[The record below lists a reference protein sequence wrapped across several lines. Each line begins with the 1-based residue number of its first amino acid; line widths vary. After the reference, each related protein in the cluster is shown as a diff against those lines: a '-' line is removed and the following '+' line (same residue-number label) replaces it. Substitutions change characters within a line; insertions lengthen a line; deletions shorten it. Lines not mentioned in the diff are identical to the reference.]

1 MREQP
6 PPAVRSSRVRRL
18 CRWSRRSAHPG
29 LELAHTA
36 TRELQCHSLIYGGVC
51 VSLHTAVSR
60 FLIVVILS
68 ALVAAQTAEQKTAR
82 YLDSIRKQPP
92 LLLAFLHDIPKGGD
106 LHSHLGG
113 AVYAEDLIDF
123 AASDNLCVDRTT
135 SQLIAPPCDSCEK
148 YTSKPS
154 IRCAYG
160 DHILYNQII
169 DAWSMRNWRPGDE
182 SGHDHFFA
190 TFDKYGLATHDHA
203 AELVAT
209 IIDRAAREHVQYIE
223 FMHTAD
229 GGAALELGMKLGGDA
244 DFAKMREQLLAGGLK
259 EIAAATSQTLAE
271 DEAKVQ
277 KELKCGTPDAEP
289 GCNVTVRYLYQ
300 VLRGLP
306 RAAVF
311 AQIVLGFELASTDP
325 HFVGLNLVMP
335 EDWYVPIHD
344 FNEHMAM
351 LDYLHS
357 VYPKVHISLHAGE
370 LAMGLVKP
378 EDLAFHIRASI
389 ERGHAERIGHGVDV
403 MQEKDPIGLM
413 KEMAMKNVLVEINLT
428 SNDQI
433 LGVSG
438 DDHPLPIYMKYGVPV
453 AISTDDEGVARS
465 DMTQEYLRAVEGYR
479 LPYPELK
486 RMTRQSLEHSFLPGE
501 SLWVSTKTVFRPVT
515 ACASGTLGTEKPSS
529 SCARFLAANQRA
541 REQWKLEAEFA
552 KFEKKF

>member
-1 MREQP
+1 M
-6 PPAVRSSRVRRL
+6 
-18 CRWSRRSAHPG
+18 SAHSI
-29 LELAHTA
+29 
-36 TRELQCHSLIYGGVC
+36 RRYLILV
-51 VSLHTAVSR
+51 L
-60 FLIVVILS
+60 LS
-68 ALVAAQTAEQKTAR
+68 ALAAAQTPEQKTAR
-82 YLDSIRKQPP
+82 YLDSIRKQPS
-92 LLLAFLHDIPKGGD
+92 LLLAFLHDVPKGGD
-106 LHSHLGG
+106 LHNHLSG
-113 AVYAEDLIDF
+113 AVYAEDLLDF
-123 AASDNLCVDRTT
+123 AASDNFCVDRTT

-154 IRCAYG
+154 IRCSYG

-190 TFDKYGLATHDHA
+190 TFDKYGLVSHNHVADM
-203 AELVAT
+203 VAT
-209 IIDRAAREHVQYIE
+209 VIDRAAREHVQYIE

-229 GGAALELGMKLGGDA
+229 GAAAPQLGMKLGGDSNS
-244 DFAKMREQLLAGGLK
+244 DFATMREQLLAGGLK
-259 EIAAATSQTLAE
+259 EIATATSQTLAE

-289 GCNVTVRYLYQ
+289 GCAVTVRYLYQ

-306 RAAVF
+306 RPAVF
-311 AQIVLGFELASTDP
+311 AQILLGFELASTDP

-351 LDYLHS
+351 LDYLHG
-357 VYPKVHISLHAGE
+357 VYPKVHITLHAGE

-378 EDLAFHIRASI
+378 EDLAFHIRASV
-389 ERGHAERIGHGVDV
+389 ERGHAERIGHGAAV

-413 KEMAMKNVLVEINLT
+413 KEMAAKNILVEINLT

-433 LGVSG
+433 LGISG

-479 LPYPELK
+479 LSYTDLK

-501 SLWVSTKTVFRPVT
+501 SLWTSTKDAFRPV
-515 ACASGTLGTEKPSS
+515 ASCASGPLGADKPVA
-529 SCARFLAANQRA
+529 SCAKFLAANERA
-541 REQWKLEAEFA
+541 REQMKLEAEFA
-552 KFEKKF
+552 KFENKF